1 MPREEDGSGSG
12 QSRVRPDQLAK
23 CTEKGTNKQKCWSKS
38 KSGGAV
44 ERSQE
49 VGAGRMVGA
58 GRVEAGGSVHQRG
71 SASVE

>member
-38 KSGGAV
+38 KSGAV

-49 VGAGRMVGA
+49 VGGRMV
-58 GRVEAGGSVHQRG
+58 
-71 SASVE
+71 